1 VNVFTL
7 RWTHL
12 GVQNK
17 YVYNIIYKMAIDTTG
32 MSLRTLRR
40 LEREMMMNN
49 NTPGVAVKNNRS
61 NRQKYLNSLPKNNG
75 GNNIG
80 IKTLNNHLRNMMRG
94 RTCESFNEYGYS
106 RGRYPCGINNATQA
120 QRNRARNLVIRNAY
134 AKVKANSAA
143 KANAEAKAKANA
155 EAKAKANKN
164 AAAKA
169 AKKDAKE
176 AKALKEKKLAARR
189 KANANKRAKGMQ
201 F

>member
-17 YVYNIIYKMAIDTTG
+17 NVYNIIYKMGIDISG
-32 MSLRTLRR
+32 ISFRGRRR
-40 LEREMMMNN
+40 LEREMMN

-155 EAKAKANKN
+155 VAKAKANKN

-176 AKALKEKKLAARR
+176 AKARKEKKLAARR

>member
-1 VNVFTL
+1 
-7 RWTHL
+7 
-12 GVQNK
+12 
-17 YVYNIIYKMAIDTTG
+17 MAIDTTG

-120 QRNRARNLVIRNAY
+120 QRNRARNLVIRNAM

-143 KANAEAKAKANA
+143 KANAEAKAKA
-155 EAKAKANKN
+155 KAKANKN
-164 AAAKA
+164 AAVKA
-169 AKKDAKE
+169 AKE
-176 AKALKEKKLAARR
+176 AKARKEKKLAVRR